1 MFFGDTATLSIGT
14 GPDHG
19 LFDVYV
25 SGSLW
30 RTFDGYAPS
39 SSERAIDIPLAS
51 MGPHLLEIRHRHE
64 KNLASTG
71 YKIRFKQ
78 LVTPNTAFIRYTYDA
93 LSRLQEARY
102 NPASNLNAP
111 DVDLLRRYAYSHDLA
126 GNRLSEAVALEG
138 GAPTVTS
145 YTYNAANQISNQ
157 GFTYDA
163 NGNLTSDGV
172 NSYAWDRANRLLSM
186 GDVAYAYDGLSR
198 TARDVCKS
206 PESNV
211 Q

>member
-1 MFFGDTATLSIGT
+1 MICTARLLGERSCLIAVPAPRFLS
-14 GPDHG
+14 
-19 LFDVYV
+19 
-25 SGSLW
+25 
-30 RTFDGYAPS
+30 APS
-39 SSERAIDIPLAS
+39 ATNQAS
-51 MGPHLLEIRHRHE
+51 RQQGSMIR
-64 KNLASTG
+64 
-71 YKIRFKQ
+71 I
-78 LVTPNTAFIRYTYDA
+78 TPTSA
-93 LSRLQEARY
+93 
-102 NPASNLNAP
+102 PAWP
-111 DVDLLRRYAYSHDLA
+111 DEDLLRRYQYAYDLA
-126 GNRLSEAVALEG
+126 GNQLSESVALEG
-138 GAPTVTS
+138 GTPTITS